1 MKNEDVNC
9 KQSTLE
15 SSRDLMSPPRSR
27 GKLLVNLAKSSTKEV
42 FNENDEPA
50 GANKLQDIPALDRST
65 DLDLQNSVGLH
76 KTRLKKIINEPLEI
90 LADTNYENSTN
101 AIDDKNLNENISS
114 PIEESH
120 PRPTIDEEHVEA
132 TVNVINSTNKNN
144 CINTE
149 DPDYIPE
156 INDDDSEQP

>member
-1 MKNEDVNC
+1 MNREKKRLNPATDTAGMSKV
-9 KQSTLE
+9 QQTLN
-15 SSRDLMSPPRSR
+15 RDLMSLPRSR

-50 GANKLQDIPALDRST
+50 GANKLQDIPAEDRSI
-65 DLDLQNSVGLH
+65 DLDLQNSVGLQ
-76 KTRLKKIINEPLEI
+76 KT
-90 LADTNYENSTN
+90 
-101 AIDDKNLNENISS
+101 S

-156 INDDDSEQP
+156 INDDDSEQA

>member
-1 MKNEDVNC
+1 MIRSYRCD
-9 KQSTLE
+9 
-15 SSRDLMSPPRSR
+15 DRSR
-27 GKLLVNLAKSSTKEV
+27 SDDHSRANLCGHGSGTAAVECRVCVGILRYTKPFTPV
-42 FNENDEPA
+42 YTYA
-50 GANKLQDIPALDRST
+50 DRE
-65 DLDLQNSVGLH
+65 
-76 KTRLKKIINEPLEI
+76 R
-90 LADTNYENSTN
+90 
-101 AIDDKNLNENISS
+101 